1 MLFHTLMCPI
11 DSGFADKDKKA
22 SGDVRIVSDVSIFM
36 YTTKYIISNYIYRRY
51 ILGAGY
57 SLCA

>member
-1 MLFHTLMCPI
+1 MCPI